1 MDKSIDS
8 AFVLYEESGEKLME
22 QNEND
27 PLSYQVGGS
36 HYSKYKYQ
44 PIQFFNDMKLDF
56 NRANAIKYL
65 TRWKDKGGVEDLR
78 KAVQYLR
85 FAEQERDKEITFEL
99 QFLMQFGESRE
110 GEIIDKILDRCVVE
124 AREAIEDLI
133 DIEETKA
140 QAEETPDADA

>member
-1 MDKSIDS
+1 MT
-8 AFVLYEESGEKLME
+8 EP
-22 QNEND
+22 NEN

-65 TRWKDKGGVEDLR
+65 VRWKDKGGVEDLK
-78 KAVQYLR
+78 KAAQYLR

-110 GEIIDKILDRCVVE
+110 GEIIDQILDRCVID
-124 AREAIEDLI
+124 AREAIEGLI
-133 DIEETKA
+133 DIEEAKA
-140 QAEETPDADA
+140 KAEGTPDADANFFEENETRKQ